1 MNIKRIAITL
11 AAAGALLAS
20 AMPALGYSRHSG
32 NTDVTIVSNGSGAY
46 ANTGGNTQNNTAVF
60 GGDITQNG
68 GSRTMTTGN
77 ADADSTA
84 VVVADTNIGCGC
96 ESRRGHHQSSTTD
109 FTMVEN
115 GSEAVADSGNNEQ
128 DNTAVGHWSDVRGN
142 RGSRTMTTGN
152 ASADSDAW
160 VIADTNVS
168 GWEWSM

>member
-1 MNIKRIAITL
+1 MNIKKTAITL

-20 AMPALGYSRHSG
+20 AMPALGYTRHSG

-60 GGDITQNG
+60 GGDITRNG

-96 ESRRGHHQSSTTD
+96 ESRRGGRD
-109 FTMVEN
+109 FTMVNN
-115 GSEAVADSGNNEQ
+115 GSLAEANSGLN
-128 DNTAVGHWSDVRGN
+128 
-142 RGSRTMTTGN
+142 
-152 ASADSDAW
+152 
-160 VIADTNVS
+160 
-168 GWEWSM
+168 